1 MSRQLPSRPNL
12 EFLRKQ
18 AKDLL
23 PDLQRRDPSAQLTD
37 AQHALALEYGFAS
50 WPKLKLHV
58 EGTLSGATSPFAG
71 RWTAD
76 VAQSQR
82 HSANEFRAATI
93 IFDVDDDDVRITDML
108 VDADG
113 REERHVNAIR
123 VDGQEH
129 VSANGYSL
137 VARWQDS
144 RTLETVGRKDG
155 GMSGGAT
162 YSVSPDGRTMTI
174 RSDQQ
179 VIVLNRGK

>member
-23 PDLQRRDPSAQLTD
+23 PDLQRSDPSAQLTD
-37 AQHALALEYGFAS
+37 AQHALAREYGFAS

-58 EGTLSGATSPFAG
+58 EATVSDATSPFAG

-76 VAQSQR
+76 VAKSQR
-82 HSANEFRAATI
+82 HPANEFRAASI
-93 IFDVDDDDVRITDML
+93 VFDVDGDDVRITDVV

-123 VDGQEH
+123 VDGREH
-129 VSANGYSL
+129 PSPPGYGL
-137 VARWQDS
+137 VAQWRDP
-144 RTLETVGRKDG
+144 RTLETVGRKNGD
-155 GMSGGAT
+155 SIGGAT
-162 YSVSPDGRTMTI
+162 YSVSDDGRTMTI

-179 VIVLNRGK
+179 VIVLNRG